1 MVEMKKLKPEE
12 LLLTLTDREKDVLLL
27 ICQHKSYQEIAE
39 AFFLTKGTIRTHMFN
54 IYAKLELD
62 HLDRDERV
70 LKIHNTF
77 CPLLQ
82 KQSDQ
87 QQTQPEFEMIEETP
101 NPEPVSPDN
110 EEVVEESPDSTSL
123 EEERVSEEP
132 PDKKTISQDEEQVT
146 EKTPDPEPISPDQEG
161 VDAESPDP
169 TSLEEEQV
177 AEETSDPEPISTEDE
192 QVTEET
198 PDPEPISSEDE
209 KMIDEDEMALVTY
222 QPEPNTG
229 GRKLMEIKKKRGCT
243 RFIMTLILGALIVI
257 GAWYAWQNFLQDIP
271 IVQSIVPKSIS
282 NAGAYEYREWAKQ
295 DDVWVRVSEYWVT
308 HDRVAVDI
316 EVWNKTGHEYF
327 FSWEPSSSFS
337 MVDNQN
343 NKYDVSGSYTRKVNL
358 DTDEKDII
366 WGRTIATVD
375 FDNDSIYKTGVTD
388 LYITMEYFATIEK
401 AVFHIDLTN

>member
-1 MVEMKKLKPEE
+1 MKKLKPEE

-87 QQTQPEFEMIEETP
+87 QQTQPEIGLIEETP
-101 NPEPVSPDN
+101 DPEPVSPDN
-110 EEVVEESPDSTSL
+110 EEVVEESPDTEPIST
-123 EEERVSEEP
+123 E
-132 PDKKTISQDEEQVT
+132 EEQVT
-146 EKTPDPEPISPDQEG
+146 EQD
-161 VDAESPDP
+161 
-169 TSLEEEQV
+169 
-177 AEETSDPEPISTEDE
+177 TSDSEPISTEDE
-192 QVTEET
+192 QVAEET

-222 QPEPNTG
+222 RPEPNTG

-295 DDVWVRVSEYWVT
+295 DDVWVRVSEYKVTTNWVS
-308 HDRVAVDI
+308 VYF
-316 EVWNKTGHEYF
+316 EVWNKKGHEYF
-327 FSWEPSSSFS
+327 FAWGPRDNFS

-375 FDNDSIYKTGVTD
+375 FDNDPIYKPGVTD
-388 LYITMEYFATIEK
+388 LYITMEYFATIEN